1 MEFSKLRGRLC
12 CRHHAERIARRLR
25 DEGISSI
32 VIPGSGPLQPW
43 RVIETDQTLPRVV
56 SRKDRV
62 CLG

>member
-1 MEFSKLRGRLC
+1 MDFSKLRGLLC
-12 CRHHAERIARRLR
+12 CRHHADRVAERLQER
-25 DEGISSI
+25 GIRSI

-43 RVIETDQTLPRVV
+43 RVIKTDQHTPRTV